1 VRFINEI
8 PFRPLGIGRML
19 GNRDEETSDEMQAE
33 SMVRVLSIIERRP
46 TGMEVHGL
54 THPGLFLVRAKILQD
69 DSLSSDV
76 GWIDIEDPRIGPLS
90 SIRKKDI
97 SLDNGNDLN
106 QAIVESIAMDELV
119 HLSFFNRAQP
129 ISLKMHSYQLLPGIG
144 KSTAQQWVSKRGSVG
159 WNDLQGV
166 TDAIGQDASALLAER
181 YAQEM
186 EDPAQSPRLID
197 LVVRAGA

>member
-1 VRFINEI
+1 
-8 PFRPLGIGRML
+8 ML
-19 GNRDEETSDEMQAE
+19 DDREDETPDEMQAE
-33 SMVRVLSIIERRP
+33 SMIRVLSVIERRP
-46 TGMEVHGL
+46 RGMEIHGL
-54 THPGLFLVRAKILQD
+54 THPGLFLIRAKIMQD
-69 DSLSSDV
+69 GPLSSDV
-76 GWIDIEDPRIGPLS
+76 GWIPMGDPRIGPLS

-97 SLDNGNDLN
+97 SLDNEDDLN
-106 QAIVESIAMDELV
+106 GAIVESIAMDESV
-119 HLSFFNRAQP
+119 HLLFFNRAQP

-144 KSTAQQWVSKRGSVG
+144 KSTAQQWVSKRGSMG

-166 TDAIGQDASALLAER
+166 TNAIGQDAFELLAER

>member
-1 VRFINEI
+1 
-8 PFRPLGIGRML
+8 ML
-19 GNRDEETSDEMQAE
+19 DDREDETPDEMQAE
-33 SMVRVLSIIERRP
+33 SMVRVLSVIERRP
-46 TGMEVHGL
+46 RGTEIHGL
-54 THPGLFLVRAKILQD
+54 THPGLFLVRAKIMQND
-69 DSLSSDV
+69 PLSSDV
-76 GWIDIEDPRIGPLS
+76 GWIPMGDPRIGPLS

-97 SLDNGNDLN
+97 SLDNEDDLN
-106 QAIVESIAMDELV
+106 GAIVESIAMDESV

-144 KSTAQQWVSKRGSVG
+144 KSTAQQWVSKRGSMG
-159 WNDLQGV
+159 WNDLKGV
-166 TDAIGQDASALLAER
+166 TNAIGQDASELLAER

>member
-1 VRFINEI
+1 MSDDRE
-8 PFRPLGIGRML
+8 
-19 GNRDEETSDEMQAE
+19 DETPDEMQAE
-33 SMVRVLSIIERRP
+33 SMIRVLSVIERRP
-46 TGMEVHGL
+46 RGMEIHGI
-54 THPGLFLVRAKILQD
+54 THPGLFLVRAKIMQD
-69 DSLSSDV
+69 DPLSSDV
-76 GWIDIEDPRIGPLS
+76 GWIQMGDQRIGPLS

-97 SLDNGNDLN
+97 SLDNEDDLN
-106 QAIVESIAMDELV
+106 GAIVESIAMDESV

-144 KSTAQQWVSKRGSVG
+144 KSTAQQWVSKRGSMG

-166 TDAIGQDASALLAER
+166 TNAIGQDASELLAER

>member
-1 VRFINEI
+1 
-8 PFRPLGIGRML
+8 ML
-19 GNRDEETSDEMQAE
+19 DDREDETPDEMQAE
-33 SMVRVLSIIERRP
+33 SMIRVLSVIERRP
-46 TGMEVHGL
+46 RGMEIHGI
-54 THPGLFLVRAKILQD
+54 THPGLFLVRAKIMQD
-69 DSLSSDV
+69 GPLSSDV
-76 GWIDIEDPRIGPLS
+76 GWIPMGDPRIGPLS

-97 SLDNGNDLN
+97 SLDNEDDLN
-106 QAIVESIAMDELV
+106 GAIVESIAMDESV

-129 ISLKMHSYQLLPGIG
+129 ISLKLHSYQLLPGIG
-144 KSTAQQWVSKRGSVG
+144 KSTAQQWVSKRGSMG

-166 TDAIGQDASALLAER
+166 TNAIGQDASELLAER

>member
-1 VRFINEI
+1 MSDDRE
-8 PFRPLGIGRML
+8 
-19 GNRDEETSDEMQAE
+19 DETPDEMQAE
-33 SMVRVLSIIERRP
+33 SMVRVLSVIERRP
-46 TGMEVHGL
+46 RGMEIHGL
-54 THPGLFLVRAKILQD
+54 THPGLFLVRAKIVHD

-76 GWIDIEDPRIGPLS
+76 GWIPIEDSRIGPLS

-97 SLDNGNDLN
+97 SVDNEGDLN
-106 QAIVESIAMDELV
+106 VAIVESIAMDESV
-119 HLSFFNRAQP
+119 HLLFFNRAQP

-144 KSTAQQWVSKRGSVG
+144 KSTAQQWVSKRGSMG
-159 WNDLQGV
+159 WNDLHGV
-166 TDAIGQDASALLAER
+166 TNAIGQDASELLAER

>member
-1 VRFINEI
+1 
-8 PFRPLGIGRML
+8 ML
-19 GNRDEETSDEMQAE
+19 DDREDETPDEMQAE
-33 SMVRVLSIIERRP
+33 SMIRVLSVIERRP
-46 TGMEVHGL
+46 RGMEIHGI
-54 THPGLFLVRAKILQD
+54 THPGLFLVRAKIMQD
-69 DSLSSDV
+69 DPLSSDV
-76 GWIDIEDPRIGPLS
+76 GWIQMGDQRIGPLS

-97 SLDNGNDLN
+97 SLDDEDDLN
-106 QAIVESIAMDELV
+106 GAIVESIAMDESV

-144 KSTAQQWVSKRGSVG
+144 KSTAQQWVSKRGSMG

-166 TDAIGQDASALLAER
+166 TNAIGQDASELLAER

>member
-1 VRFINEI
+1 
-8 PFRPLGIGRML
+8 ML
-19 GNRDEETSDEMQAE
+19 GNRDEETPDEMQAE
-33 SMVRVLSIIERRP
+33 SLVRVLSIIERRP
-46 TGMEVHGL
+46 TGMEIHGL
-54 THPGLFLVRAKILQD
+54 THPGRFLVRAKILLE
-69 DSLSSDV
+69 DSLSSDA

-90 SIRKKDI
+90 NIRKKDI
-97 SLDNGNDLN
+97 SLDNENDLN
-106 QAIVESIAMDELV
+106 EAIVESIAMDELV

>member
-1 VRFINEI
+1 
-8 PFRPLGIGRML
+8 ML
-19 GNRDEETSDEMQAE
+19 DDREDETPDEMQAE
-33 SMVRVLSIIERRP
+33 SMVRVLSVIERRP
-46 TGMEVHGL
+46 RGTEIHGL
-54 THPGLFLVRAKILQD
+54 THPGLFLVRAKIIQND
-69 DSLSSDV
+69 PLSSDV
-76 GWIDIEDPRIGPLS
+76 GWIPMGDPRIGPLS

-97 SLDNGNDLN
+97 SLDNEDDLN
-106 QAIVESIAMDELV
+106 GAIVESIAMDESV

-144 KSTAQQWVSKRGSVG
+144 KSTAQQWVSKRGSMG

-166 TDAIGQDASALLAER
+166 TNAIGQDASGLLAER